1 MLRKFTAALGL
12 TLAAALLAVSPVPAS
27 ANQKGATELSLFG
40 GAFIFDNSLDLDNGP
55 VFGARIGQW
64 LTRSWGA
71 ELSFAGV
78 ASEDESGSNVTPLLG
93 HLDGLYHF
101 NPEGRWIPYLAA
113 GAGAISYDKS
123 GNSSPKFLV
132 DYGAGLK
139 VLMTENLALRL
150 DARQP
155 LSFDSTKANWAF
167 TAGLSYLFGKAAP
180 AVAAE
185 EPPPPPPPAPRP
197 EEPRPAPVV
206 TPPPPAPPPPPP
218 APPAPVLRR
227 IHFDFDRYTITPAAR
242 EILQGNADFLKANPG
257 AKLEIEGHCDER
269 GTVEYNLALGENR
282 AKAAMQYLVDLGV
295 SADRLRVVS
304 YGKERPL
311 DPRHNEE
318 AWALNRRAEFVE
330 VK

>member
-1 MLRKFTAALGL
+1 MFKKFSTALALA
-12 TLAAALLAVSPVPAS
+12 LAATLLAMGPGPAF
-27 ANQKGATELSLFG
+27 ADQKGAHELSLFG
-40 GAFIFDNSLDLDNGP
+40 GAFIFDKDLDLDNGP
-55 VFGARIGQW
+55 VFGARIGHW

-71 ELSFAGV
+71 ELSLAGV
-78 ASEDESGSNVTPLLG
+78 ASEQDSGSSATPHLG

-101 NPEGRWIPYLAA
+101 NPEGRWIPYLVA

-139 VLMTENLALRL
+139 VLLTEQLALRL

-155 LSFDSTKANWAF
+155 LSFDSTQANWAF
-167 TAGLSYLFGKAAP
+167 TAGLSYLFGKPAP
-180 AVAAE
+180 VAAAE
-185 EPPPPPPPAPRP
+185 PPPPAPAPAPPPAPAPKP
-197 EEPRPAPVV
+197 EEPKPAPPVAAPPRPAPE
-206 TPPPPAPPPPPP
+206 
-218 APPAPVLRR
+218 PVLAR
-227 IHFDFDRYTITPAAR
+227 IHFDFDKYTITPEAQR
-242 EILQGNADFLKANPG
+242 VLQGNADYLKRNTG
-257 AKLEIEGHCDER
+257 VRVEIEGHCDER

-282 AKAAMQYLVDLGV
+282 ARAAMQYLLDVGV
-295 SADRLRVVS
+295 AADRMRIVS

-318 AWALNRRAEFVE
+318 AWALNRRAEFVA